1 MNSYLTHLALMAFAL
16 FSFVSASSPIVAQYW
31 AAYGGQA
38 VSDVDWQAN
47 DIAYYFVTTTTSTG
61 FELPEGQSV
70 SEMQEFVK
78 YTKSKGAKPVF
89 SVGGWSGS
97 LFFSKLVET
106 DSKRQTF
113 AKDLHD
119 FMVEYGFVGVDL
131 DWEYPN
137 GAGIGCNAISP
148 DDSANFVSFLKNL
161 RELVGKDNLITA
173 AVSVGGINGPDGN
186 ALSSFSEYGSLL
198 DYINLMTYDISGS
211 FSQITGPNS
220 PLRTCKSDTSVQDAV
235 TLWTSRGFPAERILL
250 GIPAYAVSF
259 TTASSTLATSE
270 IGSYKSQIYQE
281 WTKQTPMGAS
291 GDSNAAYTD
300 QCGVTGSGYS
310 GQWQYN
316 ELISEGILSE
326 DGSKGMKG
334 YERIYDQCSETPFLF
349 NSGTKEMIVY
359 DDARS
364 AGMKAAYAR
373 SEGLGGVM
381 IFDTRGFTGTDV
393 IPAIRQNLSE
403 LQPLAF
409 EILTVS
415 PFG

>member
-1 MNSYLTHLALMAFAL
+1 MNSSLFTQLALMAITL
-16 FSFVSASSPIVAQYW
+16 FSLVSASSPIVAQYW

-38 VSDVDWQAN
+38 VSAVDWKAN

-97 LFFSKLVET
+97 LYFSKLVET
-106 DSKRQTF
+106 DAKRKAF
-113 AKDLHD
+113 AKDLND
-119 FMVEYGFVGVDL
+119 FMVKYGFVGIDL

-148 DDSANFVSFLKNL
+148 DDSANFVSFLKYL
-161 RELVGKDNLITA
+161 RTLVGKDNLLTA
-173 AVSVGGINGPDGN
+173 AVSVGGINGPDGS

-211 FSQITGPNS
+211 FSPITGPNS

-235 TLWTSRGFPAERILL
+235 SLWTSRGFPAERILL

-259 TTASSTLATSE
+259 TTTSSTLAKTE
-270 IGSYKSQIYQE
+270 IGSYSSQIYQQ
-281 WTKQTPMGAS
+281 WTKQTPMGAP

-300 QCGVTGSGYS
+300 QCGTTSSGYS

-316 ELISEGILSE
+316 ELISNGILSE
-326 DGSKGMKG
+326 DGSKGLKG
-334 YERIYDQCSETPFLF
+334 YERFWDQCSETPFLF
-349 NSGTKEMIVY
+349 NSDSKEMIVY
-359 DDARS
+359 DDAKS
-364 AGMKAAYAR
+364 AGIKAAYAR

-393 IPAIRQNLSE
+393 VSSVRQNLTSRRCRRH
-403 LQPLAF
+403 LKTRRRA
-409 EILTVS
+409 
-415 PFG
+415 